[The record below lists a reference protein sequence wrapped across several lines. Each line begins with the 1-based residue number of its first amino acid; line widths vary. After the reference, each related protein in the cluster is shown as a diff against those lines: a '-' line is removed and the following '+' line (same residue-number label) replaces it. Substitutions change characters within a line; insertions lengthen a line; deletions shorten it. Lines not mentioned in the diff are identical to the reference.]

1 MITKARQTNL
11 RAYNFL
17 IRTSYIVSV
26 AKRANTGYNQF
37 GITLLE
43 LQGAK
48 FRKEPAMSDQFLGKV
63 TSDLDPFKK
72 ILSYIPGFKGYME
85 RQSRRD
91 ADKLLR
97 ETVADRFEQQWG
109 RISALQREFIS
120 SGDIAYVDDLE
131 AAAIKLRTFADRVRR
146 ATRGY
151 SGLFDAVKINEEE
164 LGKLYEYDATMLGLA
179 DEVGRAVDNVEAS
192 VGSEGLPAAL
202 RNLKTVTQQCIDVFD
217 RREEAILGSGQPQ
230 A

>member
-1 MITKARQTNL
+1 MT
-11 RAYNFL
+11 
-17 IRTSYIVSV
+17 
-26 AKRANTGYNQF
+26 
-37 GITLLE
+37 
-43 LQGAK
+43 
-48 FRKEPAMSDQFLGKV
+48 DQIFDKIK
-63 TSDLDPFKK
+63 SEMDPFKK
-72 ILSYIPGFKGYME
+72 ILAAIPGFKGYME
-85 RQSRRD
+85 RQARRD
-91 ADKLLR
+91 SDKLLR
-97 ETVADRFEQQWG
+97 DTIADRFEEQWG
-109 RISALQREFIS
+109 RVSKLQRDLINQGEI
-120 SGDIAYVDDLE
+120 GLIDDLE
-131 AAAIKLRTFADRVRR
+131 AAAIKLRTFADRIRR

-164 LGKLYEYDATMLGLA
+164 LGQLYEYDATMLGLA